1 MENVHEG
8 SIYKRTL
15 IASAAQ
21 GTPDYL
27 KTYIGQTDNMKERD
41 SSWNKV
47 NNDNYGGK
55 KITEARKKYGVTP
68 DVWLTEEIEKVYAET
83 EAELKAK
90 LNEKETY
97 YIRFYDSVENGF
109 NGSYGSGMEGVKH
122 SDEAREKISANHR
135 HYQSE
140 EAKQKISI
148 AITGRNH
155 TDEAKN
161 KISKALTGK
170 KRTDEQRKAQSERLK
185 GKEPVKASEAAKEYR
200 KTHKPYWQEHPV
212 TDEMRANMK
221 AAQQKLGTKVIAIY
235 PDGTTQEFN
244 TMLDAAKACDM
255 NVGSVSYLANSNGI
269 SAKNGMRF
277 QKIT

>member
-1 MENVHEG
+1 MDNKFEG
-8 SIYKRTL
+8 VIYMRKLVAPGST
-15 IASAAQ
+15 
-21 GTPDYL
+21 DYG
-27 KTYIGQTDNMKERD
+27 KVYIGQTVCIEDRNSNWYKP
-41 SSWNKV
+41 
-47 NNDNYGGK
+47 NNNYGGM
-55 KITEARKKYGVTP
+55 KIAEARKRYGVSDDAWETKT
-68 DVWLTEEIEKVYAET
+68 VEKVFANTEEELHIKLDERET
-83 EAELKAK
+83 ANIIK
-90 LNEKETY
+90 
-97 YIRFYDSVENGF
+97 YDSVNNGF

-122 SDEAREKISANHR
+122 SDEARKKISANHR

-161 KISKALTGK
+161 KISKALKGK
-170 KRTDEQRKAQSERLK
+170 KRTYEQRKAQSERLK

-200 KTHKPYWQEHPV
+200 KTHKPYWQEHPI

-221 AAQQKLGTKVIAIY
+221 AAQQKLGKKVIAIY

-244 TMLDAAKACDM
+244 TMLDAANACDM
-255 NVGSVSYLANSNGI
+255 NVGSVSYLAKSNGI

>member
-68 DVWLTEEIEKVYAET
+68 NAWLTEEIEKVYAET
-83 EAELKAK
+83 EPELKAK
-90 LNEKETY
+90 LNERETY
-97 YIRFYDSVENGF
+97 YIRFYDSVANGF

-161 KISKALTGK
+161 KISEALKGE
-170 KRTDEQRKAQSERLK
+170 KRTDEQRKAQSERMK

-255 NVGSVSYLANSNGI
+255 NVGSVASVIKTGGTCR
-269 SAKNGMRF
+269 NGMKF
-277 QKIT
+277 QKA

>member
-1 MENVHEG
+1 MIKKYEG

-15 IASAAQ
+15 IATAAQ

-83 EAELKAK
+83 EPELKAK
-90 LNEKETY
+90 LNERETAN
-97 YIRFYDSVENGF
+97 IIKYDSVNNGF

-122 SDEAREKISANHR
+122 SDEARKKISANHR

-161 KISKALTGK
+161 KISKALKGK

-185 GKEPVKASEAAKEYR
+185 GKEPVKASEAAEEYR
-200 KTHKPYWQEHPV
+200 KTHKPYWQEHPI

-221 AAQQKLGTKVIAIY
+221 AAQQKLGKKVIAIY

-244 TMLDAAKACDM
+244 TMLDAANACDM
-255 NVGSVSYLANSNGI
+255 NVGSVSYLAKSNGI